1 MYNLIKGSLLFG
13 AGFAIGAFGMYLYR
27 KRKFDDNLDSMA
39 KQIKKDMEEEQKKN
53 ISYNYIKPEEQSKAQ
68 ELAKAAENKPSITNY
83 TKMYSGETIEVDE
96 SSYEIKEKNDISLK
110 VISEDQLYEG
120 DGINY
125 AGQTLILYADGV
137 LTNADNEP
145 VKVKETI
152 GDDFLAR
159 FYGSEEEDRIFV
171 RNDETLTD
179 YEIVKSS
186 ETYASKL
193 QEASEEEE

>member
-1 MYNLIKGSLLFG
+1 MYSLIKGSLIFG
-13 AGFAIGAFGMYLYR
+13 AGFTIGAFGMFIYR
-27 KRKFDDNLDSMA
+27 KRKFDDNLDNIA
-39 KQIKKDMEEEQKKN
+39 KQIKKDMEEETKKD
-53 ISYNYIKPEEQSKAQ
+53 IPQTSESVSKAQ

-83 TKMYSGETIEVDE
+83 TKMYNGESVEMDE
-96 SSYEIKEKNDISLK
+96 SSYEIDKKTDISLR

-125 AGQTLILYADGV
+125 AGETLTLYADGI

-152 GDDFLAR
+152 GDDFLAK
-159 FYGSEEEDRIFV
+159 FYGSEEEARIFV

-186 ETYASKL
+186 ETYASKM